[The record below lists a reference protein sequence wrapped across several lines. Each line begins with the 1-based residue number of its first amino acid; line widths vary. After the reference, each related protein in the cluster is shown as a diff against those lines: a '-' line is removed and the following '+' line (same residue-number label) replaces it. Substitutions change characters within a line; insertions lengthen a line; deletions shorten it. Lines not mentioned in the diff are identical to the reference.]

1 FSQFNSALHTPE
13 EIRTQRDK
21 PMRRIPVS
29 NTTHEAVDA
38 KDLLQHDDTWSIP
51 TRRQGKIA
59 VELAAIERLDCDHGS
74 TDYTDSSNTDNN
86 PCKSALINPSNLWPS
101 FPSPTLYPQCRHL
114 GSCTCDSGVRF

>member
-29 NTTHEAVDA
+29 NTAHEAVDA
-38 KDLLQHDDTWSIP
+38 KNFLQHDDTWSIP

-59 VELAAIERLDCDHGS
+59 VELAAIERLDCNHGS

-86 PCKSALINPSNLWPS
+86 PCKSGLNQSVKSVAQFSLTHSLPAVQ
-101 FPSPTLYPQCRHL
+101 TLRKL
-114 GSCTCDSGVRF
+114 